1 MRLPIR
7 HIANNVLWTTTGACW
22 AIWRVAATNY
32 SHAPSAAKKARL
44 QALESLVKAL
54 IGEPMLLSLCPQ
66 VDPVAVVRAMV
77 ADVDLEASPR
87 YEQLGHT
94 VLDELEQM
102 ELTGR
107 TDWLALP
114 LPALSRRDAM
124 KSMLSATRAELD
136 LQLGLLPA
144 AITTAEIE
152 HRTEQARRLCTQW
165 PTGVETRPATEAEIL
180 WIYGHS
186 TRRGLI
192 EPLLPDGTEPAVRG
206 RGRTVA
212 ALNEMVLAEGGTG
225 AANSAGDRRALASS
239 PFKRRYLQVSSQWG
253 DSHQALLA
261 LSEMPQAFALP
272 GAAYLQQLDD
282 LAYPVDWAARLV
294 VTPGAKAEAKTR
306 RRARHL
312 RAQAAEYEGDPAGP
326 PATVAQHVADND
338 EYRERLTAS
347 AREVEVR
354 AMVTLAVWGA
364 SADEAQDRAAAL
376 ASDFGATDYTF
387 SRPVGEQA
395 SLWQAMLPGC
405 RTPRVL
411 LGYAQTLLARD
422 FAMAMPWCGSQLGD
436 ERGALFGLQLASGG
450 ARPVLIDPARG
461 PRENTSASMAFL
473 GEPGA
478 GKSVAMKTAVF
489 NVLATGRRTDLP
501 GSRGRAVIVDR
512 TKEEEWVR
520 FATSCPGTTQVI
532 RVGQSAEVS
541 LDPLRI
547 FVTQGPKTAARF
559 CESFLTLLLGVRP
572 MDLEG
577 VALSEA
583 LQAVLERPAPS
594 MRALV
599 QELTARGGDDV
610 AAHTL
615 ARKLNAVA
623 RKDLARVVFDE
634 ALPVVDTRRAD
645 SVVFAVNALQLPKPA
660 ELASEHRIER
670 LEFEKVMG
678 RALMYLVA
686 AVARETVMA
695 DPQEFGVAVFDECW
709 WLTSSDEGL
718 DLLLE
723 LIRDGRK
730 HRAAA
735 YLASHDPY
743 DIGPADS
750 EKGAVIRGL
759 IPHRLVFRQTNRDLA
774 QRALAFLG
782 VDATDSHLL
791 DLVTTGLSPIDLPE
805 NEKAARAGECLYH
818 DLAGRIGLMRVL
830 IPRDEAIAR
839 TIRTTPGDYQATA

>member
-1 MRLPIR
+1 MKLPVR
-7 HIANNVLWTTTGACW
+7 HVAGNIVWTTHGACW
-22 AIWRVAATNY
+22 AIWRVAASNY
-32 SHAPSAAKKARL
+32 SHAPSAAKRARL

-54 IGEPMLLSLCPQ
+54 VGEPMLLSLCPQ

-77 ADVDLEASPR
+77 ADVDLAASPR
-87 YEQLGHT
+87 YDRLGHA
-94 VLDELEQM
+94 VLDELEAM

-107 TDWLALP
+107 TDWLAVP
-114 LPALSRRDAM
+114 LPALNRRDAVA
-124 KSMLSATRAELD
+124 SVWSAATAELD
-136 LQLGLLPA
+136 LQFGLLPA
-144 AITTAEIE
+144 AITAAEIE
-152 HRTEQARRLCTQW
+152 RRTGQARRMHAQW
-165 PTGVETRPATEAEIL
+165 PTGVAMRPATEAEIL

-186 TRRGLI
+186 ARRGLI
-192 EPLLPDGTEPAVRG
+192 EPLLPDGTEPAMRG

-212 ALNEMVLAEGGTG
+212 ALNEVVLAEGCTDG
-225 AANSAGDRRALASS
+225 AGGRRAAPTG
-239 PFKRRYLQVSSQWG
+239 PFKRRFLQVSSEWG
-253 DSHQALLA
+253 DSYQALLA
-261 LSEMPQAFALP
+261 LSEMPEAFALP

-294 VTPGAKAEAKTR
+294 VTPGVKAEAKTR

-312 RAQAAEYEGDPAGP
+312 RAQVAEYEGDPAGP
-326 PATVAQHVADND
+326 PATVTQHVADND

-364 SADEAQDRAAAL
+364 AADEAQERAAQL

-387 SRPVGEQA
+387 SRPVGEQT

-436 ERGALFGLQLASGG
+436 EHGPLFGLQLASGG
-450 ARPVLIDPARG
+450 ARPVLVDPARG

-478 GKSVAMKTAVF
+478 GKSVAMKAAVF
-489 NVLATGRRTDLP
+489 NVLATGRRADLS

-520 FATSCPGTTQVI
+520 FAQSCPGTTQVI
-532 RVGQSAEVS
+532 RIDQRAEVS
-541 LDPLRI
+541 LDPLRL
-547 FVTQGPKTAARF
+547 FVADSPKKAARF

-572 MDLEG
+572 MELEG

-583 LQAVLERPAPS
+583 VQAVLERPAPS

-599 QELTARGGDDV
+599 EELTVRGADDV
-610 AAHTL
+610 AAKTL

-623 RKDLARVVFDE
+623 RKDLSRVVFDD

-645 SVVFAVNALQLPKPA
+645 SVVFAVNALQLPKKA
-660 ELASEHRIER
+660 ELASNHRIER

-678 RALMYLVA
+678 RAVMYLVA
-686 AVARETVMA
+686 AVARESVME
-695 DPQEFGVAVFDECW
+695 DQQEFGVAVFDECW

-743 DIGPADS
+743 DIGPSDN

-782 VDATDSHLL
+782 ADASDRGLL
-791 DLVTTGLSPIDLPE
+791 DLVTTGLSPIDLPKE
-805 NEKAARAGECLYH
+805 EKLARAGECLYH
-818 DLAGRIGLMRVL
+818 DLATRIGLMRVL
-830 IPRDEAIAR
+830 IPLDEAITQ
-839 TIRTTPGDYQATA
+839 TIHTTPGDYQAAA